1 MFDTSRGAMH
11 AGGEGYPLRP
21 ELVESFYHACVPA
34 LILQEKFSSKK
45 WHPCSYVATRDP
57 IWISYGADVLQA
69 IQRCKTQCG
78 YVAPFPHCFIVTSCA
93 GTRTS
98 AT

>member
-34 LILQEKFSSKK
+34 LILQEKFSSHK
-45 WHPCSYVATRDP
+45 WYPMQLRRNTRPDLDELR
-57 IWISYGADVLQA
+57 G
-69 IQRCKTQCG
+69 
-78 YVAPFPHCFIVTSCA
+78 
-93 GTRTS
+93 
-98 AT
+98 